1 MIFNIEIQSNRN
13 LQRDLCVTPTLCI
26 SVLKKLLVIAAQTSW
41 QAFYSNTLPAF
52 LYFHQFMIKPVLL
65 IKTTRHFIYA
75 CILCFTCFLH
85 TSALAIDR
93 DTTPLSTQK
102 QALAYLDKQGELKA
116 SSFWPSVA
124 PAVFMQNL
132 RKNVEVPLSIY
143 EGRSTNFCAYAALSY
158 LPLHD
163 DPLSFVTFMI
173 TLYKDG
179 KAVYGTEYFEPSRE
193 VKLAAGTLTFKGE
206 LDIRPADQLWF
217 LALADHFKG
226 YLNFLDKHF
235 NAGDEN
241 KMWAAVNFSKFN
253 RMVRKLF
260 NYKVDAVGSDLLRPG
275 VRDMYEYLSERI
287 KTGTVALFLNNL
299 HLYKKKHTKLKLGVP
314 THFVILLGIEEIE
327 EDKIAIT
334 YWDYGFR
341 SRQVLTPQF
350 LKKIIFGI
358 SHSTKKT
365 ADAK

>member
-1 MIFNIEIQSNRN
+1 MM
-13 LQRDLCVTPTLCI
+13 
-26 SVLKKLLVIAAQTSW
+26 K
-41 QAFYSNTLPAF
+41 
-52 LYFHQFMIKPVLL
+52 
-65 IKTTRHFIYA
+65 HFIYRFIV
-75 CILCFTCFLH
+75 CICFSTGVFANDH
-85 TSALAIDR
+85 
-93 DTTPLSTQK
+93 DTTPLSSQK
-102 QALAYLDKQGELKA
+102 QALDYLDQLPELKP
-116 SSFWPSVA
+116 SNFWPNVA
-124 PAVFMQNL
+124 PKLFLQNL

-163 DPLSFVTFMI
+163 DPLSFVTFMLK
-173 TLYKDG
+173 LYKDG
-179 KAVYGTEYFEPSRE
+179 KAVYGIEYFEPGRE

-253 RMVRKLF
+253 RMIRNLF
-260 NYKVDAVGSDLLRPG
+260 NYKVDAIGSDLLRPG
-275 VRDMYEYLSERI
+275 VRDMFEYLSDRL

-299 HLYKKKHTKLKLGVP
+299 HLYKKKHTKLKLAVP

-327 EDKIAIT
+327 EDKISIT

-341 SRQVLTPQF
+341 SRQILSPSF

-365 ADAK
+365 ADEK